1 VSQPNIGQKI
11 NAWIPI
17 VSLGLAV
24 FAALIVY
31 FEGKGTPMQRLVVV
45 TGYAMLILIF
55 FFGLL
60 VLIAMATNQINLSKL
75 ISEPTGDA
83 SMSRFQLLIF
93 TFVISLSLFMITI
106 GHKDAKDNDAPEFPN
121 IPNQILTL
129 LGISA
134 TTYGVSK
141 GIQFSQPEGL
151 KPDPEPDPHPPVEPV
166 VAAPVV
172 AAPVVP
178 PAPGPHV

>member
-1 VSQPNIGQKI
+1 VSQPNIAQKI
-11 NAWIPI
+11 NGWIPI
-17 VSLGLAV
+17 VSLILAV
-24 FAALIVY
+24 IAALIVY
-31 FEGKGTPMQRLVVV
+31 FEGKGTPMERLVTV

-106 GHKDAKDNDAPEFPN
+106 GHKDAKNNDAPEFPN

-141 GIQFSQPEGL
+141 GIQFSQPEGV
-151 KPDPEPDPHPPVEPV
+151 KPPEPEPPVPPPHGPV
-166 VAAPVV
+166 VAPV
-172 AAPVVP
+172 AD
-178 PAPGPHV
+178 APGPRV